1 VEPLACTTGSKSAS
15 AVVETVGSAL
25 ILVSDMGYL
34 SIAAARRCGSSDPK
48 RGAIWVLGRRWISK
62 QQQLAAL
69 FE

>member
-1 VEPLACTTGSKSAS
+1 
-15 AVVETVGSAL
+15 
-25 ILVSDMGYL
+25 MGYL